1 MSLGSLKSNTIGG
14 LQITLELFRFLDFEF
29 SDLISF
35 IVEDLNIL
43 VKLLSF
49 VFLDDKTEAF
59 LSFIDFDFDLDLDFG
74 LNFGFG
80 FGFDLAFGLDLGFA
94 VFGL

>member
-29 SDLISF
+29 SDLMSF

-80 FGFDLAFGLDLGFA
+80 FDLALGLDLGFA